1 MVNHSIQCLAHDP
14 SSALV
19 LVQGFVS
26 WIELNIQPYN
36 NECQDFL
43 SPLQGHI
50 LCWFI
55 HNKHRLFS
63 LSFFFLSNITK
74 VKDIISANL
83 EKKKH
88 RIRTGG
94 KYLIPH
100 YQIDIN
106 ENNERTHLIT
116 IDTNFFFFLI
126 TSIQVKV

>member
-1 MVNHSIQCLAHDP
+1 MNARI
-14 SSALV
+14 SSLPYKVIFYA
-19 LVQGFVS
+19 GSFT
-26 WIELNIQPYN
+26 INID
-36 NECQDFL
+36 C
-43 SPLQGHI
+43 
-50 LCWFI
+50 
-55 HNKHRLFS
+55 S
-63 LSFFFLSNITK
+63 LSLFFFLSNITK

-88 RIRTGG
+88 RIRTGE